1 MGPATYKSTG
11 DNDDDDAFSQSSL
24 RLAEASQPMER
35 HNSRLSDVSFTMD
48 RTSFADPDR
57 LTVLMGEPEGLKH
70 ELNLQIIE
78 SFPFDADN
86 TSPEIFVINASP
98 KLDILCLHE
107 RPSQVL
113 HLYHLSRRNSG
124 SPAFKEKSRLPAL
137 SAAPISVHKSQRLL
151 VLSSDL
157 ILRIQAPWY
166 TRLNIVFPSTQ
177 SWRSISQANGNRFT
191 LTDTKSHSERFH
203 IDLVPQNRLV
213 AWCMD
218 VLECVLDS
226 NNYALF
232 LSVYGIAR
240 LKERSTDLSAFA
252 STLFACFLAANNRSP
267 SPSPHPGQAVK
278 HDQDQWETLHAFLE
292 QQSRTQSQPLNHSAL
307 SPFILQARQFVHHF
321 EGTQKSSH
329 LNVIFFALH
338 ALSEELR
345 LHVGMAEY
353 NTTFHSVLCQLA
365 YWLGRTTFVEYYLS
379 SNADIE
385 TIEFD
390 KRSFSGFRDT
400 VFAQQGPW
408 SIYKWLISCVQA
420 AGPRVQHDE
429 MLTLDLLLFKAFPD
443 KAPSSDKTT
452 QARLLLSSIDK
463 LRNLYPLLNL
473 RDFRG
478 AIINAMEEY
487 KITMTWIENLPLG
500 VAYPLKF
507 ALSVCKRQPL
517 STWSAS
523 TYELIDRRDL
533 VELLRMHTRLSD
545 PSLTYNLAGRTIDDV
560 GTVTEICQEV
570 QSSDLPSIGRPQP
583 DDHELVTTFI
593 FRNDR
598 RMLEVGK
605 LLEYS
610 LAGVTFWQ
618 RNAASVRY
626 VHRKMSL

>member
-1 MGPATYKSTG
+1 
-11 DNDDDDAFSQSSL
+11 
-24 RLAEASQPMER
+24 MER

-78 SFPFDADN
+78 SFPFDPKN
-86 TSPEIFVINASP
+86 TSPDVFVINASP

-113 HLYHLSRRNSG
+113 HVYHLSRRNSG
-124 SPAFKEKSRLPAL
+124 SPALKEKSRLPAL
-137 SAAPISVHKSQRLL
+137 SAAPITVHKSQRLL

-166 TRLNIVFPSTQ
+166 TRLNIVFPSSTR
-177 SWRSISQANGNRFT
+177 SRRSISQANGNRFT
-191 LTDTKSHSERFH
+191 LIDAKSRPERYH
-203 IDLVPQNRLV
+203 LDLVPQNRLV

-226 NNYALF
+226 TVYALF

-240 LKERSTDLSAFA
+240 LKDRSTDLSAFT

-267 SPSPHPGQAVK
+267 SPSPRPGTTVK
-278 HDQDQWETLHAFLE
+278 HDQDQWETLHTLLE
-292 QQSRTQSQPLNHSAL
+292 HQSRTQSQPLNQSTL
-307 SPFILQARQFVHHF
+307 TPFILQARQFVHHF
-321 EGTQKSSH
+321 EGAQKSNH

-338 ALSEELR
+338 ALSEESR
-345 LHVGMAEY
+345 LHLGMAKY
-353 NTTFHSVLCQLA
+353 NAIFLSVLCQLA
-365 YWLGRTTFVEYYLS
+365 YWLGRATFVEYYLS
-379 SNADIE
+379 SNADME

-390 KRSFSGFRDT
+390 KRSFSGVRDT
-400 VFAQQGPW
+400 VFAQQDPW

-443 KAPSSDKTT
+443 KTQSSDRAI
-452 QARLLLSSIDK
+452 QARLLLPSIDK

-473 RDFRG
+473 GDFRG

-487 KITMTWIENLPLG
+487 NITMTWLENLPLG

-517 STWSAS
+517 STWSES

-533 VELLRMHTRLSD
+533 VELLHMHTHMSD
-545 PSLTYNLAGRTIDDV
+545 PSLTYNLGGRPIDDV

-570 QSSDLPSIGRPQP
+570 QSPESPPAGKPQP
-583 DDHELVTTFI
+583 DDHEIITTFI

-610 LAGVTFWQ
+610 LAGVSFWL
-618 RNAASVRY
+618 RNAASVR
-626 VHRKMSL
+626 

>member
-1 MGPATYKSTG
+1 VGPITYKSTD
-11 DNDDDDAFSQSSL
+11 DNDNDEVFSQSSL
-24 RLAEASQPMER
+24 HVAESSQPMER

-78 SFPFDADN
+78 SFPFDSNNAFPDV
-86 TSPEIFVINASP
+86 FVINASR

-124 SPAFKEKSRLPAL
+124 LPAFKEKSRIPAL
-137 SAAPISVHKSQRLL
+137 SAAPVTVHESQRLL

-166 TRLNIVFPSTQ
+166 TRLNIVVPSTR

-191 LTDTKSHSERFH
+191 LIDTKSRPERCH
-203 IDLVPQNRLV
+203 LDLVPQNRLV
-213 AWCMD
+213 AWCMQ

-226 NNYALF
+226 SVYALF

-240 LKERSTDLSAFA
+240 LKDRSTDLSAFFQ
-252 STLFACFLAANNRSP
+252 TLFACFLAANTRSP
-267 SPSPHPGQAVK
+267 SPSPRPGSNVK
-278 HDQDQWETLHAFLE
+278 HDQDQWQTLHSILE
-292 QQSRTQSQPLNHSAL
+292 HQSRTQPMNHSTL
-307 SPFILQARQFVHHF
+307 SSLVPLARQFVHHF
-321 EGTQKSSH
+321 EGAQKSNH

-345 LHVGMAEY
+345 LHIGMMEH
-353 NTTFHSVLCQLA
+353 NTTFVSVLCQLA
-365 YWLGRTTFVEYYLS
+365 YWLGRTTFVEYYMS

-390 KRSFSGFRDT
+390 KRSFSSVRET
-400 VFAQQGPW
+400 TFAQQGPW

-420 AGPRVQHDE
+420 AVPRIQHDE
-429 MLTLDLLLFKAFPD
+429 LLTLDLLLFKAFPD
-443 KAPSSDKTT
+443 KTPTSDRVTR
-452 QARLLLSSIDK
+452 ARSLLPSIDK
-463 LRNLYPLLNL
+463 LRNVYPLLNL
-473 RDFRG
+473 RDFRS
-478 AIINAMEEY
+478 AFINAMEDY
-487 KITMTWIENLPLG
+487 KITTAWLENLPLG

-533 VELLRMHTRLSD
+533 VDLLRMHTHKSD
-545 PSLTYNLAGRTIDDV
+545 PSLTYNLGPRPIEV
-560 GTVTEICQEV
+560 GTVTEICQDAQLLE
-570 QSSDLPSIGRPQP
+570 SSPSGAPQP
-583 DDHELVTTFI
+583 DDHEIITTFI
-593 FRNDR
+593 FRSDR

-610 LAGVTFWQ
+610 LPGVTFWQ

-626 VHRKMSL
+626 IY